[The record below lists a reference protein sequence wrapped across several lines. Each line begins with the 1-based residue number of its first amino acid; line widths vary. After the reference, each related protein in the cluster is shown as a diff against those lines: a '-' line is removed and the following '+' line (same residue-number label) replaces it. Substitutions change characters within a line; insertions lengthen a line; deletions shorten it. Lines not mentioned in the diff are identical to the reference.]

1 MRKHRKG
8 MALVLTIT
16 AILSLILTSCKRNED
31 SWKWRQE
38 QEEERRRQEE
48 LAAQEE
54 KKKRDEEL
62 DRLEAEANRKDE
74 EPADYTY
81 RPYVWPE
88 EELADYNGRVET
100 LMFHMVISYP
110 ELAFDGDDYQKSYDA
125 LTVTVSEFDKILQSL
140 YDNDYILVNLNT
152 VWTER
157 NVGRNQRRM
166 VKNTLRLPKG
176 KKPLVLFID
185 DPCYY
190 ESYFGQGFMEK
201 LVLDEE
207 GQIAA
212 YGHDPGG
219 YEVISRDLDAIPILD
234 GFVREHPDFSFN
246 GAKAC
251 LSLTGYE
258 GIFGYRTNSISTGM
272 TEEQM
277 AFRASEI
284 EAVKPVVQRLIETG
298 WYFGCHTWGHINLSN
313 KKYDVEAVKRDMTRW
328 QQDVG
333 ELVGNTI
340 IYLYPNGSKPDGG
353 DDWHKTG
360 DVFKFLQSEGFR
372 IFCSMGTESFA
383 TEKTDISAV
392 ICDRLHADG
401 TTLRNSRDKYL
412 HLFDA
417 KEVFDYD
424 VRPDYGYDF
433 GDPAGE

>member
-1 MRKHRKG
+1 MRTRQRG
-8 MALVLTIT
+8 VALTLIICLT
-16 AILSLILTSCKRNED
+16 LSLFLTSCKRSED
-31 SWKWRQE
+31 SWKWLNAQKEE
-38 QEEERRRQEE
+38 QRRQEE
-48 LAAQEE
+48 QAALEE

-62 DRLEAEANRKDE
+62 DRWE
-74 EPADYTY
+74 EELNTTEPEPVDYTY

-88 EELADYNGRVET
+88 EELTDYNGVVEH
-100 LMFHMVISYP
+100 LMFHMVIAFP
-110 ELAFDGDDYQKSYDA
+110 ELAFDGDGYEKTYDS
-125 LTVTVSEFDKILQSL
+125 LTVTVNEFKRILQQL

-176 KKPLVLFID
+176 KKPLVISID

-212 YGHDPGG
+212 YGHGPGG
-219 YEVISRDLDAIPILD
+219 QIVSRDLDAIPILD
-234 GFVREHPDFSFN
+234 AFVREHPDFSYN

-258 GIFGYRTNSISTGM
+258 GIFGYRTNTITTGM
-272 TEEQM
+272 TEEQE

-284 EAVKPVVQRLIETG
+284 EAVKPIIARLTETG

-313 KKYDVEAVKRDMTRW
+313 KKYDVDAIKRDLNRW
-328 QQDVG
+328 YQDVG
-333 ELVGNTI
+333 DLVGNTV
-340 IYLYPNGSKPDGG
+340 IYLYPNGAKPDGG

-360 DVFKFLQSEGFR
+360 DMFKYLQSEGFR

-401 TTLRNSRDKYL
+401 VTLRNSRQRYL

-433 GDPAGE
+433 SDPEE